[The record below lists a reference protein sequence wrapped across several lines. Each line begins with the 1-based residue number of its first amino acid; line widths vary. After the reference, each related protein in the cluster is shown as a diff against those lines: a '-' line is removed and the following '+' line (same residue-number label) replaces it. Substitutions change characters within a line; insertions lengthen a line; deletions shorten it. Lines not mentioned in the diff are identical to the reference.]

1 MIDYILP
8 FLILIM
14 IVVFIHEYGHY
25 YFAKRYG
32 VAVTDFSIGF
42 GKEIFGWNDKSG
54 TRWKICW
61 IPLGGYV
68 KFFGDRNVF
77 SQADQEKLIEKYNE
91 EDRKKLFVLKPLYQ
105 RALIVFGGPLANFLL
120 ALLIFFSIY
129 TFAGKDFTPA
139 MINEVQKDSPAM
151 IGGLKQ
157 NDIILEIDGNEVK
170 SIMDVSKFITLS
182 TDDFIDFKVKRSYD
196 EILLKVKPKMVLSDI
211 EFLKSLPRREIICGY
226 GEIFK
231 SIDSAIVTKNA
242 LAITISK
249 GDSLYIHSDTL
260 TITGPDES
268 KILKGYYDVRIFK
281 SDVRGRS
288 DSIHYNQTSGLIK
301 LLKKPLSQTIV
312 RNLTDEEKNKK
323 NPVVWFGKNQLTGD
337 EIFLKSNIKTQE
349 LDSLLISGNV
359 FMIQKDSISSDGYN
373 QIKGEKLEGSFY
385 DGKLKNINVIKNSI
399 ILYYMHSDDGEDFLG
414 LNKTLA
420 SSILIK
426 FADNEISE
434 VSFYKT
440 PDGNIFSENNIIP
453 NENLKIVK

>member
-182 TDDFIDFKVKRSYD
+182 TSEFIDFKVSRYD
-196 EILLKVKPKMVLSDI
+196 QPIQIKVKPNFVDTEDNLGNKIKKRMVGI
-211 EFLKSLPRREIICGY
+211 QATSL
-226 GEIFK
+226 
-231 SIDSAIVTKNA
+231 
-242 LAITISK
+242 
-249 GDSLYIHSDTL
+249 
-260 TITGPDES
+260 
-268 KILKGYYDVRIFK
+268 
-281 SDVRGRS
+281 
-288 DSIHYNQTSGLIK
+288 
-301 LLKKPLSQTIV
+301 
-312 RNLTDEEKNKK
+312 
-323 NPVVWFGKNQLTGD
+323 
-337 EIFLKSNIKTQE
+337 
-349 LDSLLISGNV
+349 
-359 FMIQKDSISSDGYN
+359 
-373 QIKGEKLEGSFY
+373 
-385 DGKLKNINVIKNSI
+385 
-399 ILYYMHSDDGEDFLG
+399 
-414 LNKTLA
+414 
-420 SSILIK
+420 
-426 FADNEISE
+426 
-434 VSFYKT
+434 
-440 PDGNIFSENNIIP
+440 
-453 NENLKIVK
+453 